1 MQRMTD
7 AGLPYFQFET
17 FPQGQTHAV
26 FTRLGG
32 VSDPPFASL
41 NLSSSVADSGANLRI
56 NRQRAYGALGYE
68 TETLVHAHLVH
79 GAGVARVTSAQGG
92 QVAGEVDGLI
102 TDEAGCGLAMNYADC
117 APILLVDPQRGAIG
131 LGHAGWQGAV
141 KGLPGAMVRAM
152 TAAFGS
158 DPRDLIAG
166 IGPCIGPCCY
176 EVGEPV
182 ISAVRA
188 AFADGDAL
196 LLSRPDGRRP
206 HFDLAAANYEDLWRA
221 GVRQVE
227 NAGICTACRTD
238 LFFSHRAEKGETGRF
253 GVLLALT
260 KAEDRRQKAE
270 GRR

>member
-1 MQRMTD
+1 MVNLKQQITD

-17 FPQGQTHAV
+17 FPQGQTHAI

-32 VSDPPFASL
+32 VSGPPFAAL
-41 NLSSSVADSGANLRI
+41 NLSSSVADSGSNLRI
-56 NRQRAYGALGYE
+56 NRQRAYGAFGYE

-79 GAGVARVTSAQGG
+79 GAGVARVTSAQRG
-92 QVAGEVDGLI
+92 QAVGQTDGLI
-102 TDEAGCGLAMNYADC
+102 TDEPGCGLAMNYADC
-117 APILLVDPQRGAIG
+117 APILLVAPQRGAIG

-141 KGLPGAMVRAM
+141 QDLAGAMVRAM
-152 TAAFGS
+152 AAEFGS
-158 DPRDLIAG
+158 DPRELIAG

-188 AFADGDAL
+188 AFVNADAL
-196 LLSRPDGRRP
+196 LLPSPGGGRP
-206 HFDLAAANYEDLWRA
+206 HFDLPAANYRNLWRA

-238 LFFSHRAEKGETGRF
+238 LFFSHRAEKGKTGRF
-253 GVLLALT
+253 GVLFALT
-260 KAEDRRQKAE
+260 KVE
-270 GRR
+270 GRE